1 LLKKMSKNQ
10 ELQAKA
16 RKRIPG
22 GTQLLSKRPEMFAPG
37 VWPGYYSKANGV
49 EIWDLD
55 HSHYIDMSIS
65 GIGAN
70 IFGYCD
76 PDIDKAVI
84 SAIQKGN
91 STSLNCAEEVE
102 LADLMIDLHPWGQMV
117 RYTRCGG
124 ESMTL
129 AIRVARAYTNRD
141 KVAFCGYHGWHD
153 WYLAANLKEGDEL
166 KEHLLPGLDS
176 LGVPKSLIGT
186 ALPFKYNDLDSLKA
200 IMASKKGEIAAIVME
215 PIRSIEPEPGFL
227 EGVRALADEYGSVL
241 IFDEITSGFRMNNGG
256 AHLLYGVDPDI
267 AVFAKGI
274 SNGYPMG
281 IVFGR
286 ESVMQS
292 AQSTFISSTY
302 WTERIGP
309 VAAIATIRKFCA
321 NNAYKKLIS
330 IGKMVQ
336 EGWANAGLKNG
347 LDIHVSGIYPLSH
360 FSFNHPNGQVMM
372 TVFVQLMLERNFLAS
387 GRFYATY
394 AHQIKHVKLYLD
406 SVNEVFDIIKIA
418 DQNGTLNE
426 LLKGQVAHSGF
437 MRLT

>member
-1 LLKKMSKNQ
+1 MSKNQ
-10 ELQAKA
+10 DLQTKA

-37 VWPGYYSKANGV
+37 IWPGYYSKANGV

-55 HSHYIDMSIS
+55 HCHYIDMSIS

-102 LADLMIDLHPWGQMV
+102 LADLMVDLHPWGQMV

-124 ESMTL
+124 ESMAL
-129 AIRVARAYTNRD
+129 AVRVARAYTNRD

-166 KEHLLPGLDS
+166 KEHLLPGLDP
-176 LGVPKSLIGT
+176 LGVPKGLIGT
-186 ALPFKYNDLDSLKA
+186 ALPFNYNDLDSLKE
-200 IMASKKGEIAAIVME
+200 IMASNKGEIAAIVME

-227 EGVRALADEYGSVL
+227 EGVRALADEYKAVL
-241 IFDEITSGFRMNNGG
+241 IFDEITSGFRLNNGG

-274 SNGYPMG
+274 SNGYPLG
-281 IVFGR
+281 VVFGR

-309 VAAIATIRKFCA
+309 AAAIATIRKFCA

-336 EGWANAGLKNG
+336 EGWANAGLRNG
-347 LDIHVSGIYPLSH
+347 LDINVSGIYPLSH
-360 FSFNHPNGQVMM
+360 FSFDHPNGQVMM

-387 GRFYATY
+387 GRFYANY
-394 AHQIKHVKLYLD
+394 AHQISHVKLYLD
-406 SVNEVFDIIKIA
+406 SVNEVFDIIKTE
-418 DQNGTLNE
+418 DQNGTLNDM
-426 LLKGQVAHSGF
+426 LKGPVAHSGF
-437 MRLT
+437 KRLT

>member
-1 LLKKMSKNQ
+1 MSKNQ
-10 ELQAKA
+10 DLQTKA

-37 VWPGYYSKANGV
+37 IWPGYYSKANGV

-102 LADLMIDLHPWGQMV
+102 LADLMVDLHPWGQMV

-124 ESMTL
+124 ESMAL
-129 AIRVARAYTNRD
+129 AVRVARAYTNRD

-166 KEHLLPGLDS
+166 KEHLLPGLDP
-176 LGVPKSLIGT
+176 LGVPKGLIGT
-186 ALPFKYNDLDSLKA
+186 ALPFNYNDLDSLKE
-200 IMASKKGEIAAIVME
+200 IMASNKGEIAAIVME

-227 EGVRALADEYGSVL
+227 EGVRALADEYKAVL
-241 IFDEITSGFRMNNGG
+241 IFDEITSGFRLNNGG

-274 SNGYPMG
+274 SNGYPLG
-281 IVFGR
+281 VVFGR

-309 VAAIATIRKFCA
+309 AAAIATIRKFCA

-336 EGWANAGLKNG
+336 EGWANAGLRNG
-347 LDIHVSGIYPLSH
+347 LDINVSGIYPLSH
-360 FSFNHPNGQVMM
+360 FSFDHPNGQVMM

-387 GRFYATY
+387 GRFYANY
-394 AHQIKHVKLYLD
+394 AHQISHVKLYLD
-406 SVNEVFDIIKIA
+406 SVNEVFDIIKTE
-418 DQNGTLNE
+418 DQNGTLNDM
-426 LLKGQVAHSGF
+426 LKGPVAHSGF
-437 MRLT
+437 KRLT

>member
-1 LLKKMSKNQ
+1 MSINQ
-10 ELQAKA
+10 DLQAKA

-37 VWPGYYSKANGV
+37 IWPGYYSKANGV

-55 HSHYIDMSIS
+55 HCHYIDMSIS

-84 SAIQKGN
+84 SAVQKGN

-129 AIRVARAYTNRD
+129 AVRVARAHTKRD

-166 KEHLLPGLDS
+166 EEHLLPGLDP
-176 LGVPKSLIGT
+176 LGVPKGLLGT
-186 ALPFKYNDLDSLKA
+186 ALPFNYNDLDSLKA
-200 IMASKKGEIAAIVME
+200 IMTSNKEEIAAIVME

-227 EGVRALADEYGSVL
+227 EGVRALADEYGAVL
-241 IFDEITSGFRMNNGG
+241 IFDEITSGFRLNNGG

-281 IVFGR
+281 VVFGR

-309 VAAIATIRKFCA
+309 AAAIATIRKFCA
-321 NNAYKKLIS
+321 HNAYKKLIS

-336 EGWANAGLKNG
+336 
-347 LDIHVSGIYPLSH
+347 
-360 FSFNHPNGQVMM
+360 
-372 TVFVQLMLERNFLAS
+372 
-387 GRFYATY
+387 
-394 AHQIKHVKLYLD
+394 
-406 SVNEVFDIIKIA
+406 
-418 DQNGTLNE
+418 
-426 LLKGQVAHSGF
+426 
-437 MRLT
+437 

>member
-1 LLKKMSKNQ
+1 MNKNQ
-10 ELQAKA
+10 DLQAKA
-16 RKRIPG
+16 RKMIPG

-37 VWPGYYSKANGV
+37 IWPGYYSKANGV

-55 HSHYIDMSIS
+55 DCRYIDMSIS

-84 SAIQKGN
+84 GAVQKGN

-102 LADLMIDLHPWGQMV
+102 LAELMVKLHPWGQMV
-117 RYTRCGG
+117 RYTRGGG
-124 ESMTL
+124 ESMAL
-129 AIRVARAYTNRD
+129 AVRVARAHTNRD

-153 WYLAANLKEGDEL
+153 WYLAANLKKGDEL
-166 KEHLLPGLDS
+166 EEHLLPGLDP
-176 LGVPKSLIGT
+176 LGVPKGLLGT
-186 ALPFKYNDLDSLKA
+186 ALPFNYNDLESLKK
-200 IMASKKGEIAAIVME
+200 IMTSNKGEIAAIIME

-227 EGVRALADEYGSVL
+227 EGVRALADKFGAVL

-267 AVFAKGI
+267 AVFSKGI

-330 IGKMVQ
+330 IGKIVQ
-336 EGWANAGLKNG
+336 EGWANAGVKNE

-372 TVFVQLMLERNFLAS
+372 TVFVQLMLKRNFLAS

-394 AHQIKHVKLYLD
+394 AHQISHVKLYLN
-406 SVNEVFDIIKIA
+406 SVNEVFEIIKIA
-418 DQNGTLNE
+418 DQNGTLND
-426 LLKGQVAHSGF
+426 LLKGSVAHSGF
-437 MRLT
+437 KRLT

>member
-1 LLKKMSKNQ
+1 MDKNQ
-10 ELQAKA
+10 DLQAKA

-37 VWPGYYSKANGV
+37 IWPGYYSKANGV

-55 HSHYIDMSIS
+55 HCHYIDMSIS

-102 LADLMIDLHPWGQMV
+102 LADLMVDLHPWGQMV

-124 ESMTL
+124 ESMAL
-129 AIRVARAYTNRD
+129 AVRVARAYTNRD

-166 KEHLLPGLDS
+166 KEHLLPGLDP
-176 LGVPKSLIGT
+176 LGVPKGLIGT
-186 ALPFKYNDLDSLKA
+186 ALPFNYNDLDSLKE
-200 IMASKKGEIAAIVME
+200 IMASNKGEIAAIVME

-309 VAAIATIRKFCA
+309 AAAIATIRKFCA

-336 EGWANAGLKNG
+336 EGWANAGLRNG
-347 LDIHVSGIYPLSH
+347 LDINVSGIYPLSH
-360 FSFNHPNGQVMM
+360 FSFDHPNGQVMM

-387 GRFYATY
+387 GRFYANY
-394 AHQIKHVKLYLD
+394 AHQISHVKLYLD
-406 SVNEVFDIIKIA
+406 SVNEVFDIIKTE
-418 DQNGTLNE
+418 DQNGTLNDM
-426 LLKGQVAHSGF
+426 LKGPVAHSGF
-437 MRLT
+437 KRLT

>member
-1 LLKKMSKNQ
+1 MSKNQ

-102 LADLMIDLHPWGQMV
+102 LADLMVDLHPWGQMV

-124 ESMTL
+124 ESMAL
-129 AIRVARAYTNRD
+129 AVRVARAYTNRD

-166 KEHLLPGLDS
+166 KEHLLPGLDP
-176 LGVPKSLIGT
+176 LGVPKGLIGT
-186 ALPFKYNDLDSLKA
+186 ALPFNYNDLDSLKE
-200 IMASKKGEIAAIVME
+200 IMASNKGEIAAIVME

-227 EGVRALADEYGSVL
+227 EGVRALADEYKAVL
-241 IFDEITSGFRMNNGG
+241 IFDEITSGFRLNNGG

-274 SNGYPMG
+274 SNGYPLG
-281 IVFGR
+281 VVFGR

>member
-1 LLKKMSKNQ
+1 MNKNQ
-10 ELQAKA
+10 DLQAKA
-16 RKRIPG
+16 RKMIPG

-37 VWPGYYSKANGV
+37 IWPGYYSKANGV

-55 HSHYIDMSIS
+55 DCRYIDMSIS

-84 SAIQKGN
+84 SAVQKGN

-102 LADLMIDLHPWGQMV
+102 LAELMVKLHPWGQMV
-117 RYTRCGG
+117 RYTRGGG
-124 ESMTL
+124 ESMAL
-129 AIRVARAYTNRD
+129 AVRVARAHTNRD

-166 KEHLLPGLDS
+166 KEHLLPGLDP
-176 LGVPKSLIGT
+176 LGVPKGLIGT
-186 ALPFKYNDLDSLKA
+186 ALPFNYNDLDSLKE
-200 IMASKKGEIAAIVME
+200 IMASNKGEIAAIVME

-227 EGVRALADEYGSVL
+227 EGVRALADEYKAVL
-241 IFDEITSGFRMNNGG
+241 IFDEITSGFRLNNGG

-309 VAAIATIRKFCA
+309 AAAIATIRKFCA

-336 EGWANAGLKNG
+336 EGWINAGLKNG

-360 FSFNHPNGQVMM
+360 FSFDYPNGQVMM

-394 AHQIKHVKLYLD
+394 AHQISHVKLYLD

-418 DQNGTLNE
+418 DQNDTLNE
-426 LLKGQVAHSGF
+426 LLKGPVAHSEF
-437 MRLT
+437 KRLT

>member
-1 LLKKMSKNQ
+1 MNKNQ
-10 ELQAKA
+10 DLQAKA

-22 GTQLLSKRPEMFAPG
+22 GTQLLSKRSEMFAPG
-37 VWPGYYSKANGV
+37 IWPGYYSKANGV

-55 HSHYIDMSIS
+55 HCRYIDMSIS
-65 GIGAN
+65 GMGAN

-84 SAIQKGN
+84 SAVQKCN

-117 RYTRCGG
+117 RYTRGGG

-129 AIRVARAYTNRD
+129 AVRVARAYTNRD

-166 KEHLLPGLDS
+166 EEHLLPGLDP
-176 LGVPKSLIGT
+176 LGVPKGLIGT

-200 IMASKKGEIAAIVME
+200 IMASNKGEIAAVVME

-227 EGVRALADEYGSVL
+227 EGVRAIADEYEAVL
-241 IFDEITSGFRMNNGG
+241 IFDEVTSGFRMNNGG

-309 VAAIATIRKFCA
+309 AAAIATIRKFCA

-336 EGWANAGLKNG
+336 EGWINAGLKNG

-360 FSFNHPNGQVMM
+360 FSFDYPNGQVMM

-387 GRFYATY
+387 GRFYANY
-394 AHQIKHVKLYLD
+394 AHQISHVKLYLD
-406 SVNEVFDIIKIA
+406 SVNEVFDIIKTE
-418 DQNGTLNE
+418 DQNGTLNDM
-426 LLKGQVAHSGF
+426 LKGPVAHSGF
-437 MRLT
+437 KRLT

>member
-1 LLKKMSKNQ
+1 MDKNQ
-10 ELQAKA
+10 DLQAKA

-37 VWPGYYSKANGV
+37 IWPGYYSKASGV
-49 EIWDLD
+49 EIWDLND
-55 HSHYIDMSIS
+55 CKYIDMSIS

-76 PDIDKAVI
+76 LDIDKAVI
-84 SAIQKGN
+84 GAIQNGN
-91 STSLNCAEEVE
+91 STSLNCPEEVE
-102 LADLMIDLHPWGQMV
+102 LADLMVELHPWGQMA
-117 RYTRCGG
+117 RYTRSGG

-129 AIRVARAYTNRD
+129 AVRVARAHTNRD

-153 WYLAANLKEGDEL
+153 WYLAANLKGGDEL
-166 KEHLLPGLDS
+166 KEHLLPGLDP
-176 LGVPKSLIGT
+176 LGVPKGLLGT
-186 ALPFKYNDLDSLKA
+186 ALPFNYNDLESLKK
-200 IMASKKGEIAAIVME
+200 IITSNQGEIAAIVME
-215 PIRSIEPEPGFL
+215 PIRSAEPKPGFL
-227 EGVRALADEYGSVL
+227 EGVRALADEYGAVL
-241 IFDEITSGFRMNNGG
+241 IFDEITSGFRINNGG

-281 IVFGR
+281 IVFGK

-309 VAAIATIRKFCA
+309 VAAIATIRKFCT

-336 EGWANAGLKNG
+336 EGWRNASLKNE
-347 LDIHVSGIYPLSH
+347 LDIHISGIYPLSY
-360 FSFNHPNGQVMM
+360 FNFNHNDEKIMM
-372 TVFVQLMLERNFLAS
+372 TIFVQLMLERNFLAS
-387 GRFYATY
+387 GRFYANF
-394 AHQIKHVKLYLD
+394 AHKTSHVELYLK
-406 SVNEVFDIIKIA
+406 SVNEVFQIIKNA
-418 DQNGTLNE
+418 DKNGTLSH
-426 LLKGQVAHSGF
+426 LLKGPVAHSGF
-437 MRLT
+437 KRLN